1 MALARPLAFVGAV
14 GAATVSEGR
23 FVMVGGNETG
33 SGNGAPVV
41 VAMVGLVVGGGAAV
55 DGASDDGA
63 VVKDTGDKVA
73 FGDGLGVAA
82 IVGTIGV
89 ADIVV
94 GASGALVVVVLGVV
108 VTIGAAALVP
118 LKRGSGIVVVL
129 LLLLVTFALAAAVA
143 VVVAL
148 LLVLAAGG
156 LEELLL
162 H

>member
-1 MALARPLAFVGAV
+1 
-14 GAATVSEGR
+14 
-23 FVMVGGNETG
+23 VGGCETG
-33 SGNGAPVV
+33 SGAKVV
-41 VAMVGLVVGGGAAV
+41 VAMVGLVVGSGAAV

-63 VVKDTGDKVA
+63 VVNDTGDNVA
-73 FGDGLGVAA
+73 FADGLGVAA

-108 VTIGAAALVP
+108 ATIGAALVP
-118 LKRGSGIVVVL
+118 LKGGSGVVVL
-129 LLLLVTFALAAAVA
+129 LLSVTFVLVVVA

-148 LLVLAAGG
+148 LLVLDGGG
-156 LEELLL
+156 LEELL